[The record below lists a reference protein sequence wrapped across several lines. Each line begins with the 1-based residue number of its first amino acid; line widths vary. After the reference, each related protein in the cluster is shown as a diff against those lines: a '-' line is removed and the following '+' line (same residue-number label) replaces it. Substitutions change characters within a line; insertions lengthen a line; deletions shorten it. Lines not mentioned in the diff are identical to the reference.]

1 MNLTKYLKPFCDE
14 EINGQLLSECDEQI
28 LQHELGVSSAVHRA
42 KLMKII
48 TGSQSV
54 LDIFKGKIQAN

>member
-1 MNLTKYLKPFCDE
+1 MNLTKYLKPFRDE

-48 TGSQSV
+48 TGRQSA